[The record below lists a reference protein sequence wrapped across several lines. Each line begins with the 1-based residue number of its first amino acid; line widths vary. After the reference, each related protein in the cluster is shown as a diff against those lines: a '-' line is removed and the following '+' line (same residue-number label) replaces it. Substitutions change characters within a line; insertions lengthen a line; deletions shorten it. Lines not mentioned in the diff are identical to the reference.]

1 VSENIALGLH
11 PLPFFSPLRT
21 IEERVREFSERYSL
35 MVDPKAR
42 VWQLSVG
49 ERQRVE
55 IIKVL
60 MRGARTLILDEPTS
74 VLSPDEIAVL
84 FHILGTMKSEGK
96 AIVFI
101 THKLGEVLETAD
113 RITILRRG
121 RVTARMEAPRLQG
134 TRATGAAA
142 EGCGGDDGGEGVAG
156 LDTKKDLDIENDL
169 DSKNDLKLKKDLDL
183 KKDLACKMVGREVI
197 LSIARET
204 VDRGET
210 ILRADSLR
218 VIGDRGRET
227 VRGVSFSVRRGEVF
241 GVVGVAGNGQREL
254 AEAVAGLRPAAGG
267 MVRLEGNVGYIPED
281 RLRMGS
287 VPDLTVAENSILTRY
302 RERPFSKGPFLDLAS
317 IREWAGALSSRFKV
331 VVSDLNSPARQ
342 LSGGNLQRLI
352 LARELSGSASLLV
365 AEQPTH
371 GLDVGSTEDI
381 WRELLAQR
389 RNGAVLLVS
398 GDLGEALEL
407 CDRIGVMYKGKMTVI
422 DGPFSDEKVKEI
434 GIRMAGVEE

>member
-1 VSENIALGLH
+1 M
-11 PLPFFSPLRT
+11 
-21 IEERVREFSERYSL
+21 VR
-35 MVDPKAR
+35 
-42 VWQLSVG
+42 
-49 ERQRVE
+49 
-55 IIKVL
+55 
-60 MRGARTLILDEPTS
+60 
-74 VLSPDEIAVL
+74 
-84 FHILGTMKSEGK
+84 SEGK
-96 AIVFI
+96 
-101 THKLGEVLETAD
+101 
-113 RITILRRG
+113 
-121 RVTARMEAPRLQG
+121 
-134 TRATGAAA
+134 
-142 EGCGGDDGGEGVAG
+142 
-156 LDTKKDLDIENDL
+156 
-169 DSKNDLKLKKDLDL
+169 
-183 KKDLACKMVGREVI
+183 
-197 LSIARET
+197 
-204 VDRGET
+204 
-210 ILRADSLR
+210 
-218 VIGDRGRET
+218 
-227 VRGVSFSVRRGEVF
+227 
-241 GVVGVAGNGQREL
+241 
-254 AEAVAGLRPAAGG
+254 
-267 MVRLEGNVGYIPED
+267 VGYIPED